1 MAWKTSL
8 PLLII
13 LIDSDAQQVISE
25 EIKTVVFLIISV
37 LAFSYWINKI
47 SNEYL
52 KVQDITWQQYLGSTF
67 KVFIQ
72 GFKKK
77 DNGK

>member
-13 LIDSDAQQVISE
+13 LIDSDAQVISE

-52 KVQDITWQQYLGSTF
+52 KVQDITWQQYLRATF
-67 KVFIQ
+67 QVFIQ
-72 GFKKK
+72 GLKKK

>member
-1 MAWKTSL
+1 MAWKTSV

-13 LIDSDAQQVISE
+13 MADTGTQVISE
-25 EIKTVVFLIISV
+25 EIKAVVFLVISV

-52 KVQDITWQQYLGSTF
+52 KVQNITWQGYLMATF
-67 KVFIQ
+67 NVFIQ
-72 GFKKK
+72 GFKKR
-77 DNGK
+77 

>member
-13 LIDSDAQQVISE
+13 LIDSDAQVISE

-52 KVQDITWQQYLGSTF
+52 KVQDITWQQYLGATF